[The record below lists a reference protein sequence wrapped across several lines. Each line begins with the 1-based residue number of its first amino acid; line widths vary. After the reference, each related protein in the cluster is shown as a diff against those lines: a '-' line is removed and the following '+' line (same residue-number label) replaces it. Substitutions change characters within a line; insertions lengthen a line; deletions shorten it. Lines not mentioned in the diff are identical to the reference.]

1 MIVPHQNARAVLNRI
16 ERVSRRFPF
25 KEVTNWVN
33 TRPRFK
39 QPACGKLHYG
49 VISTARLNSS
59 TLSTII
65 GRADVSAW
73 PSSFRFAFLVF
84 CFSIWVRLKRL
95 ANSDRFRRAFLC
107 APNPLSVL
115 CVLCVEAVDVD
126 FHSRPATRD
135 SRPVHQSTPPK
146 SHTSPQ
152 PPTNKPDIN
161 FPKVSHCPYPICYPK
176 NRDRVQ
182 TNPGPLTVSGN

>member
-1 MIVPHQNARAVLNRI
+1 L
-16 ERVSRRFPF
+16 
-25 KEVTNWVN
+25 
-33 TRPRFK
+33 
-39 QPACGKLHYG
+39 GKHAAALQ
-49 VISTARLNSS
+49 TARLWETPLRSY
-59 TLSTII
+59 L
-65 GRADVSAW
+65 DSA
-73 PSSFRFAFLVF
+73 PELIYSEHDYRPRRRVCVAVVFPVCVSSFLLLN
-84 CFSIWVRLKRL
+84 WVRLKRL
-95 ANSDRFRRAFLC
+95 ANYDRFRRAFLC
-107 APNPLSVL
+107 APSPLS
-115 CVLCVEAVDVD
+115 VLCVEAVDVD

-135 SRPVHQSTPPK
+135 SRPIHQSTPPK